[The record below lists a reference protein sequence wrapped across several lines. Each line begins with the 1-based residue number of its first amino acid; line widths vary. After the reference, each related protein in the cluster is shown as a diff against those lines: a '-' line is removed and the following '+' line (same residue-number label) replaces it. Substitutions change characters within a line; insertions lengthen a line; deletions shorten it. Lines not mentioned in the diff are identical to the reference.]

1 MSDAHADQIRHWL
14 AVADDQDNQEK
25 ELAARY
31 TAAAAARLWVLH
43 KLDGGSGDAPDTWAQ
58 VRELAEQ
65 ADDFLDDDRQDEA
78 LYRRAQANLIALRL
92 FEDSDEP
99 QRPSD
104 DDSDGDKA
112 EDKEAEDKEKET
124 AGTK

>member
-25 ELAARY
+25 QLAARY

-43 KLDGGSGDAPDTWAQ
+43 KLGGDSGDAPDRWAQ
-58 VRELAEQ
+58 VRELAEE
-65 ADDFLDDDRQDEA
+65 ADEFLDDDRQDEA

-92 FEDSDEP
+92 FEESDEP
-99 QRPSD
+99 QRPNAD
-104 DDSDGDKA
+104 DNDGDKA
-112 EDKEAEDKEKET
+112 DDDADDKEKET
-124 AGTK
+124 AGSK

>member
-1 MSDAHADQIRHWL
+1 M
-14 AVADDQDNQEK
+14 
-25 ELAARY
+25 
-31 TAAAAARLWVLH
+31 LH
-43 KLDGGSGDAPDTWAQ
+43 KLDGGSGDVPDTWSQ

-92 FEDSDEP
+92 FEESDEP

-104 DDSDGDKA
+104 DNSDKADSDA
-112 EDKEAEDKEKET
+112 EDTEKTPDTEKET
-124 AGTK
+124 AGSK